1 MLEATFRKGL
11 HKVLDCHVLQERADA
26 NRPEVI
32 NIIFTVKEGLNK
44 KNWQFGTLVK
54 HAF

>member
-11 HKVLDCHVLQERADA
+11 HEVLNCHVLQERADA

-32 NIIFTVKEGLNK
+32 NIFFTVKEGSNK
-44 KNWQFGTLVK
+44 KLAGTLVK
-54 HAF
+54 HAV